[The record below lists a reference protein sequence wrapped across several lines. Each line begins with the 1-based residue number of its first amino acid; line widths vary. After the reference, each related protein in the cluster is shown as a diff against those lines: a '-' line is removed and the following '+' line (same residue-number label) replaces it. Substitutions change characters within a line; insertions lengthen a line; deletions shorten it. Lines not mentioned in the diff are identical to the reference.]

1 MKEQKIYKH
10 FASPDIPEGILPA
23 MRKIELL
30 VIHCSAT
37 RSNSSYPVSTLTQE
51 HQKRF
56 GKPGYHFY
64 IERNGNMY
72 QLLLLAEKGCHAK
85 GFNHNSIGICYE
97 GGLDEQGRPKDTRT
111 DAQKQRIKEL
121 TEILKKVF
129 PGVKVK
135 GHCQLSP
142 DIKKACPCFDA
153 EKEYGK

>member
-1 MKEQKIYKH
+1 
-10 FASPDIPEGILPA
+10 
-23 MRKIELL
+23 
-30 VIHCSAT
+30 
-37 RSNSSYPVSTLTQE
+37 
-51 HQKRF
+51 
-56 GKPGYHFY
+56 
-64 IERNGNMY
+64 MY

-111 DAQKQRIKEL
+111 DAQKQRMKEL

-153 EKEYGK
+153 EKEYGE